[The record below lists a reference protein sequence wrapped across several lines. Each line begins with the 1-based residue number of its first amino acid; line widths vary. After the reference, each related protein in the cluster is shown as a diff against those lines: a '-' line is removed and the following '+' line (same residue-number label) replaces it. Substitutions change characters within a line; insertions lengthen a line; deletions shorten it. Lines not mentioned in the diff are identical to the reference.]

1 MKRPTKVSLILYT
14 LILLVGWVDVT
25 ATDKVS
31 HEVEPA
37 HLELTDQYIS
47 IKEGESLD
55 PHSLVVSGTYDS
67 IEYPIIKEDKV
78 GIQTLIFKAR
88 KGFSEVKRSIE
99 IEVLDGDG
107 PKIIGD
113 DEIELSVNS
122 DFDFYL
128 AYSATDETDG
138 EVDIEVVQDIDFSK
152 PGEYRVIIRAIDSD
166 NNETIK
172 QVKVIILET
181 EVEEEQELE
190 SDYSHLIS
198 RAYEVLDTLL
208 VDINVETIESVLA
221 EVNVAVWDDSNE
233 QEELVYLSS
242 ELEAK
247 LTRAIEFAT
256 EPEIEEVVEPEP
268 TPAPTPEPTP
278 EPAPEP
284 APTPTPAPEPEPSG
298 DTFNAT
304 LTRYGMDCVGCV
316 VTNGV
321 AHTSHGIA
329 LQANAVRQPNGVWQ
343 EGITYNGRYIFAGN
357 RDRVKCTLLSLY
369 DHPYEGR
376 GIQQGVPIHGVIA
389 DNGAFGYNHLDL
401 FVGTETNIDAVSVVN
416 YAAQPYAIITGFGT
430 FTGSGCDF

>member
-208 VDINVETIESVLA
+208 VDISVETIESVLA

-247 LTRAIEFAT
+247 LTIAI
-256 EPEIEEVVEPEP
+256 
-268 TPAPTPEPTP
+268 
-278 EPAPEP
+278 
-284 APTPTPAPEPEPSG
+284 
-298 DTFNAT
+298 
-304 LTRYGMDCVGCV
+304 
-316 VTNGV
+316 
-321 AHTSHGIA
+321 
-329 LQANAVRQPNGVWQ
+329 
-343 EGITYNGRYIFAGN
+343 
-357 RDRVKCTLLSLY
+357 
-369 DHPYEGR
+369 
-376 GIQQGVPIHGVIA
+376 
-389 DNGAFGYNHLDL
+389 
-401 FVGTETNIDAVSVVN
+401 
-416 YAAQPYAIITGFGT
+416 
-430 FTGSGCDF
+430 